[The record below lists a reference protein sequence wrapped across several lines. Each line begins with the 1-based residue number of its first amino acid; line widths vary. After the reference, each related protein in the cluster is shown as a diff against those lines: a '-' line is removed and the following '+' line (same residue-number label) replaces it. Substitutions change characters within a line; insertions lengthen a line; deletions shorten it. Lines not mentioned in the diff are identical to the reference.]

1 MSTQKIKSVIIE
13 ENGGSEKFKVVENEI
28 GTPGKGEI
36 LIRHKLSIQLMIEI
50 VLLKQNFQLVI
61 DTILFVEE

>member
-36 LIRHKLSIQLMIEI
+36 LIEVIGRIEREGYRRW
-50 VLLKQNFQLVI
+50 QFQMTEVS
-61 DTILFVEE
+61 

>member
-36 LIRHKLSIQLMIEI
+36 FHLHLIHLLRRHKSGQAVFLYCQASAD
-50 VLLKQNFQLVI
+50 VPPFR
-61 DTILFVEE
+61 

>member
-36 LIRHKLSIQLMIEI
+36 LIRHKAVGLNLSLIHI
-50 VLLKQNFQLVI
+50 
-61 DTILFVEE
+61 

>member
-36 LIRHKLSIQLMIEI
+36 LIRHKAVGLNYIDVYHRTRIAESLSLIHI
-50 VLLKQNFQLVI
+50 
-61 DTILFVEE
+61 